1 VFAHHREVQAALLER
16 FPHAARVLGGDDAA
30 ERAESVAAFQRE
42 DGPPLIVCSLQ
53 AGAQGITLTRA
64 SNVAF
69 LELDWTPARLDQAE
83 DRCHR
88 IGQRAAVTAYYLL
101 APDTID
107 EEMAAL
113 LQRKRGLIDAVTD
126 GRDVDDSTAL
136 DALVR
141 ALRERSPVPEL
152 RAAA

>member
-1 VFAHHREVQAALLER
+1 
-16 FPHAARVLGGDDAA
+16 VLGDDDATS
-30 ERAESVAAFQRE
+30 RAAAIEEFQHP

-69 LELDWTPARLDQAE
+69 LELDWTPARHDQAE

-88 IGQRAAVTAYYLL
+88 IGQRGAVTAYYLL

-107 EEMAAL
+107 KHMAGVL
-113 LQRKRGLIDAVTD
+113 HRKRGVIGAVTD
-126 GRDVDDSTAL
+126 GRDPTSESAL
-136 DALVR
+136 DHVVR
-141 ALRERSPVPEL
+141 ALRGPSAEEEL
-152 RAAA
+152 QVAA